1 MSMNNKEEKKAD
13 FDAPV
18 QSFKNKILVFLN
30 KEKRPLMK
38 RELLAKCKTKNDK
51 EKKAFETAMQEL
63 KTEGFIFEK
72 RK

>member
-51 EKKAFETAMQEL
+51 EK
-63 KTEGFIFEK
+63 
-72 RK
+72 